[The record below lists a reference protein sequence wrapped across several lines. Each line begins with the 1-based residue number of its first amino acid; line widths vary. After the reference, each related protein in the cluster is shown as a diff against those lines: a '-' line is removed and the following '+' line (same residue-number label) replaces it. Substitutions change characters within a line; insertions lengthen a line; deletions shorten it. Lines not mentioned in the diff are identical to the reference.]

1 MLSVAP
7 VQDKL
12 VEVVVVPEALKVA
25 AVGAVVSGAEL
36 VMVKLA
42 LETSKKMWLV
52 PFTMI
57 RLVVPAKFGIV
68 TACVP
73 SLGVAAAKV

>member
-7 VQDKL
+7 VQDKF

-36 VMVKLA
+36 VIVKLA
-42 LETSKKMWLV
+42 LETSKK
-52 PFTMI
+52 I
-57 RLVVPAKFGIV
+57 
-68 TACVP
+68 
-73 SLGVAAAKV
+73 